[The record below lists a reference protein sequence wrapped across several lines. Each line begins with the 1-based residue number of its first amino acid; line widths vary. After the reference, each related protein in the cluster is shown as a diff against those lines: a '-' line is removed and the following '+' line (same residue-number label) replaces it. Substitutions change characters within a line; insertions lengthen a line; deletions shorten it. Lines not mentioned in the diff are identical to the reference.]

1 MQCEILIFLNS
12 QLLDHP
18 KLWKVSRSNQNEGN
32 SNGEKNKQKSA
43 LWKEVGI
50 AGTCIKVKQRREP
63 QGILWVSS
71 GIFSILENGRRDLLQ
86 EGKYKAGQN
95 VSDYRLWNT

>member
-18 KLWKVSRSNQNEGN
+18 KLWKVSRSNEKGN
-32 SNGEKNKQKSA
+32 SSGEKNKQKKSG

-50 AGTCIKVKQRREP
+50 AGTCIKVKQRKEP
-63 QGILWVSS
+63 QGISS
-71 GIFSILENGRRDLLQ
+71 GIFSILGNGRSDLLQ
-86 EGKYKAGQN
+86 
-95 VSDYRLWNT
+95 